1 MMRRLWCEKAE
12 ALPTGGTPREVRRRS
27 GARLSRGVVARESA
41 RERGL
46 PRASFA
52 SSSFSTFSGRRAF
65 GSAAGLSRENPVGSW
80 RVPHLSSSLSFLAM
94 SMAPPKAAVAICA
107 GGGAE
112 GDGASDAPARVS
124 RNAARTRREVRR
136 PPGVPSASRR
146 PAFRAR
152 RGKRRLPGRDRARTA
167 RAREG
172 GGRAH
177 RRADEPGHE
186 LLLILPPLLVGVVV
200 SHRRSF
206 GGGSSGSLSFAPGF
220 VARRRRSGRRS
231 RATTPILVG
240 RGSLRLGRNDRRRDG
255 GASETTSL
263 GGFEGAFRELPEM
276 KYKSAGGTPRP
287 PATSRGGSGSPRARR
302 WNRPRI
308 TRRPWTRTRSTR
320 ARPIRTTPR
329 RCDPAAVSRARDGVS
344 RVAVRDETALPNPR
358 RVRRP
363 HRATPTRRCPPDP
376 TRPPR
381 TGPSPRRSPP
391 EARASPPRTPRTRT
405 PRSRGWT

>member
-12 ALPTGGTPREVRRRS
+12 VLPTGGTPREVRRRS

-107 GGGAE
+107 GGGGE
-112 GDGASDAPARVS
+112 GG
-124 RNAARTRREVRR
+124 RRVRR
-136 PPGVPSASRR
+136 PGARFQKRRANEARGPGDHRASSRR
-146 PAFRAR
+146 RGGPRSARVAGNGVFRVAIARGRRAR
-152 RGKRRLPGRDRARTA
+152 GRGGFARTA
-167 RAREG
+167 APMSPGTSFSLSFHHFLSVSSSAIVVRS
-172 GGRAH
+172 GR
-177 RRADEPGHE
+177 
-186 LLLILPPLLVGVVV
+186 
-200 SHRRSF
+200 
-206 GGGSSGSLSFAPGF
+206 GSSGSLSFAPGF

-263 GGFEGAFRELPEM
+263 GGFERAFRELPDLRNVRELQ
-276 KYKSAGGTPRP
+276 KRRPCLGGVRRRVPPPP
-287 PATSRGGSGSPRARR
+287 PAAGPGVVLARVDGTVRELPDDRGRGHVPPARARSER
-302 WNRPRI
+302 RREGVTPPR
-308 TRRPWTRTRSTR
+308 
-320 ARPIRTTPR
+320 
-329 RCDPAAVSRARDGVS
+329 VSRARDGVS
-344 RVAVRDETALPNPR
+344 RLAVRDETALPESSPSPASASR
-358 RVRRP
+358 D
-363 HRATPTRRCPPDP
+363 PDP
-376 TRPPR
+376 SMPP
-381 TGPSPRRSPP
+381 
-391 EARASPPRTPRTRT
+391 
-405 PRSRGWT
+405 

>member
-27 GARLSRGVVARESA
+27 GARLSRGVVAREAA

-107 GGGAE
+107 GGGGGRGTARQTPRRAFPE
-112 GDGASDAPARVS
+112 TPRERGARS
-124 RNAARTRREVRR
+124 RR

-206 GGGSSGSLSFAPGF
+206 GEGVFGVPVVRAGVCGAPTPLGASESSDDSYTRRARESPPRSERPTLRRRRVRDD
-220 VARRRRSGRRS
+220 VARR
-231 RATTPILVG
+231 V
-240 RGSLRLGRNDRRRDG
+240 
-255 GASETTSL
+255 
-263 GGFEGAFRELPEM
+263 RE
-276 KYKSAGGTPRP
+276 SVSGTPR
-287 PATSRGGSGSPRARR
+287 SKK
-302 WNRPRI
+302 
-308 TRRPWTRTRSTR
+308 RS
-320 ARPIRTTPR
+320 
-329 RCDPAAVSRARDGVS
+329 
-344 RVAVRDETALPNPR
+344 
-358 RVRRP
+358 
-363 HRATPTRRCPPDP
+363 
-376 TRPPR
+376 
-381 TGPSPRRSPP
+381 
-391 EARASPPRTPRTRT
+391 
-405 PRSRGWT
+405 

>member
-80 RVPHLSSSLSFLAM
+80 RVPHLSSSSSFLAM

-124 RNAARTRREVRR
+124 RNAARTRREVPATTGR
-136 PPGVPSASRR
+136 PLRR

-206 GGGSSGSLSFAPGF
+206 GEGVFGVPVVRAGVCGAPTPLGASESSDDSYTRRARESPPRSERPTLRRRRVRDD
-220 VARRRRSGRRS
+220 VARRIRESVSGTPRLREIQKRR
-231 RATTPILVG
+231 PC
-240 RGSLRLGRNDRRRDG
+240 LGGAVRRRVPPPPPAAGPGVVLARVDG
-255 GASETTSL
+255 TV
-263 GGFEGAFRELPEM
+263 RELPDDR
-276 KYKSAGGTPRP
+276 GRGHVP
-287 PATSRGGSGSPRARR
+287 PARARSER
-302 WNRPRI
+302 RREGVTPPR
-308 TRRPWTRTRSTR
+308 
-320 ARPIRTTPR
+320 
-329 RCDPAAVSRARDGVS
+329 VSRARDGVS
-344 RVAVRDETALPNPR
+344 RVAVRDETALPESSPSPASASR
-358 RVRRP
+358 D
-363 HRATPTRRCPPDP
+363 PDP
-376 TRPPR
+376 SMPP
-381 TGPSPRRSPP
+381 
-391 EARASPPRTPRTRT
+391 
-405 PRSRGWT
+405 

>member
-107 GGGAE
+107 GGGGGGRGTARQTPRRAFPE
-112 GDGASDAPARVS
+112 TPRERGARS
-124 RNAARTRREVRR
+124 RR

-172 GGRAH
+172 GVARTAAPMSPGTSFSLSFHHFLSVSSSAIVVRSGR
-177 RRADEPGHE
+177 
-186 LLLILPPLLVGVVV
+186 
-200 SHRRSF
+200 
-206 GGGSSGSLSFAPGF
+206 GSSGSLSFAPGF

-240 RGSLRLGRNDRRRDG
+240 RGSLRLGRNDRR
-255 GASETTSL
+255 
-263 GGFEGAFRELPEM
+263 
-276 KYKSAGGTPRP
+276 
-287 PATSRGGSGSPRARR
+287 
-302 WNRPRI
+302 
-308 TRRPWTRTRSTR
+308 
-320 ARPIRTTPR
+320 
-329 RCDPAAVSRARDGVS
+329 
-344 RVAVRDETALPNPR
+344 
-358 RVRRP
+358 
-363 HRATPTRRCPPDP
+363 
-376 TRPPR
+376 
-381 TGPSPRRSPP
+381 
-391 EARASPPRTPRTRT
+391 
-405 PRSRGWT
+405 